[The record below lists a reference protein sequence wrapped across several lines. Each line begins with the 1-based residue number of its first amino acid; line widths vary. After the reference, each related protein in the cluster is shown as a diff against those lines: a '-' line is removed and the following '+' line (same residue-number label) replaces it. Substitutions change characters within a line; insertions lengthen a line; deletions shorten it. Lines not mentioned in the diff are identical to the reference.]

1 MTPYAT
7 YNEYYAATQT
17 VKKMLSNPNLSDN
30 DTAELWEMI
39 ARIELT
45 DKANE
50 L

>member
-17 VKKMLSNPNLSDN
+17 VKKMIANPNRSGN
-30 DTAELWEMI
+30 DTTEMLIMI
-39 ARIELT
+39 ARIKLT